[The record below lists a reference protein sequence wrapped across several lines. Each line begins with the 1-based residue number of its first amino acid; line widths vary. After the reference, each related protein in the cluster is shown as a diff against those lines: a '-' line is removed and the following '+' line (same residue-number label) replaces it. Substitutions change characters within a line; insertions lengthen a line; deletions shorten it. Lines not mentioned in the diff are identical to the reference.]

1 MSAVKDQI
9 NALKRNALKKVEEV
23 EIMKGQGVPFGC
35 LDQATNKIADLVSNS
50 GAYQN
55 TKAFFI
61 DSAKVAS
68 ENAKNFLKSL
78 TVNDLPEGWSLDD
91 VKNIMSKLDVFDASM
106 DKFKEWT
113 NHLSGMVEIPGMPS
127 MQSLL
132 STCNDMQKYF
142 SCAGVEL
149 PKSQE
154 QAQQVFGSILLD
166 QATTDSTEQY
176 INSIERLMYSGS
188 SPNEILDE
196 LERNQLIYDT
206 SIYRDQQSIHDFTK
220 TLINQNTAL
229 SMTGMNTY
237 ESGFNL
243 LKDTIASPEL
253 KQLLTK

>member
-23 EIMKGQGVPFGC
+23 EILKGHGVPFGC

-55 TKAFFI
+55 AKAAFI
-61 DSAKVAS
+61 DGSKAASQKAKD
-68 ENAKNFLKSL
+68 FLKNIL
-78 TVNDLPEGWSLDD
+78 PEDLPDGWSLND

-113 NHLSGMVEIPGMPS
+113 NHLSGLSNIPGMPS

-132 STCNDMQKYF
+132 STCSDMQKYF

-176 INSIERLMYSGS
+176 INSIERLMYNGS
-188 SPNEILDE
+188 TPNDILNE
-196 LERNQLIYDT
+196 LERNQMIYDT
-206 SIYRDQQSIHDFTK
+206 SIYRDQQSIADFSK

-229 SMTGMNTY
+229 SITGMNAY
-237 ESGFNL
+237 DSSFNL

-253 KQLLTK
+253 KQLMTK